1 MRMAPRPSGCNIPIF
16 ARSPL
21 VGSCCTSPFSV
32 KKNNRARFSL
42 MFSKGYAWMTKKRL
56 LILLVIWWL
65 ISGKLSP
72 VNQGWQI
79 FWNTHVNCHTAV
91 ILAIFW
97 SIFWLLSGREILRL
111 ISKSQL
117 SVSKLEIK
125 HPLLNKFYKISEL
138 VEVDSRAV
146 TVMSTPLGFMNI
158 ARLERKQKAFFNS
171 I

>member
-1 MRMAPRPSGCNIPIF
+1 MFPNLLARLSWGAVVLL
-16 ARSPL
+16 RSPW
-21 VGSCCTSPFSV
+21 

-117 SVSKLEIK
+117 SGSKLEIK

-146 TVMSTPLGFMNI
+146 AVMSTLLGFMNI